1 MHVNL
6 DFVSHNFDFFLCNSE
21 KKKAE
26 LQDVNSRILTCFI
39 VILRLCITVVYLYLA
54 ILSLHHTILHL
65 YLTILSLY
73 LGNAIKKSK
82 LCDKKSIKSKSKK
95 KNTFSILFI
104 YYYLSCGRIKL
115 HIYIK
120 KKKSLFHSLKCI
132 VARRLQIHC

>member
-6 DFVSHNFDFFLCNSE
+6 DFVSRNSELLSHNFDFFFCNSE

-73 LGNAIKKSK
+73 LGNAIKRVK
-82 LCDKKSIKSKSKK
+82 
-95 KNTFSILFI
+95 
-104 YYYLSCGRIKL
+104 
-115 HIYIK
+115 
-120 KKKSLFHSLKCI
+120 I
-132 VARRLQIHC
+132 VR